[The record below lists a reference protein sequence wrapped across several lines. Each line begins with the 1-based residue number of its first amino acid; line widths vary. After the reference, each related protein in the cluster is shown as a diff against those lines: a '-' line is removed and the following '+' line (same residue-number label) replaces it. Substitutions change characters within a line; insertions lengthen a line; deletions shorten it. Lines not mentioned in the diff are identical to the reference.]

1 MFKIAQALR
10 HYQVRICRGQMPP
23 TGNAERAALRP
34 STARRVRIKVSL
46 PSVIASK
53 ISRAK
58 AVSGFIPTQGIFL
71 RSLRPRR
78 PFSGRRE
85 KLPLQSDVLGLAGV
99 MRDGARKLRPSAEPP
114 SFHASAAAGSSS
126 TGCSEK
132 CPRPGAKA
140 PPPLPPAAARI
151 RAGAVAPEP
160 AFAACIRPEIAD
172 RPHPAAKRH

>member
-1 MFKIAQALR
+1 MPRANAAHRQ
-10 HYQVRICRGQMPP
+10 CRTRGAAAVN
-23 TGNAERAALRP
+23 GAESAHKGEPAFRDCIKNL
-34 STARRVRIKVSL
+34 ARQGRV
-46 PSVIASK
+46 
-53 ISRAK
+53 
-58 AVSGFIPTQGIFL
+58 GFHSYAGIFL

-99 MRDGARKLRPSAEPP
+99 MRDGARKLRQSAEPP
-114 SFHASAAAGSSS
+114 SFLASAAAGRSSR
-126 TGCSEK
+126 GCSEK